1 MMKRDRIFALI
12 DINNCYVS
20 CERVFDPKLNDRP
33 VIVLSNNDGCAV
45 ARSNEAKAIG
55 IKMGVPL
62 FQIKDIVKQHDV
74 KVLSSNYAL
83 YAEMSKRFHS
93 ILASYVA
100 PNDQEIYSIDECF
113 LDLTQYT
120 KLLNVSDYAFD
131 MKAKILQWIGLPV
144 SVGIGASKTEAKL
157 ANHIAK
163 KNDCFHGVCNLLEL
177 DPLIKEQ
184 MFAEI
189 EVGEVWG
196 VGRQQNKKLNAMGIY
211 SVLDLALASPQHIQ
225 NNFSVV
231 LKRTVMELN
240 GISCIE
246 LEYAPPPKKE
256 IVASRSFGNRI
267 TELDHLKEAMCRY
280 VQDAIGRLRE
290 QGAVC
295 GCIIAF
301 VQSNPFDANQP
312 YYGKSASYQFSEPTD
327 VVTVLVST
335 AMKILEQIYK
345 EGVTYKKCGV
355 HLSALSP
362 KSNMTFD
369 LLSDHNQHEKNENL
383 MQAFEAIQAKYGKS
397 KIALSGCYLPNRAWS
412 MSRDRLTQNYF
423 SLDGLLRV

>member
-1 MMKRDRIFALI
+1 L
-12 DINNCYVS
+12 C
-20 CERVFDPKLNDRP
+20 
-33 VIVLSNNDGCAV
+33 GCS
-45 ARSNEAKAIG
+45 SNEAKAIG

-83 YAEMSKRFHS
+83 YANVKTLSFDT
-93 ILASYVA
+93 ASYVA

-131 MKAKILQWIGLPV
+131 MKNKILKWIGLPV

-196 VGRQQNKKLNAMGIY
+196 VGRQQNKKLKAMGIH

-246 LEYAPPPKKE
+246 LEYAPPPK
-256 IVASRSFGNRI
+256 RNR
-267 TELDHLKEAMCRY
+267 R
-280 VQDAIGRLRE
+280 
-290 QGAVC
+290 
-295 GCIIAF
+295 
-301 VQSNPFDANQP
+301 QS
-312 YYGKSASYQFSEPTD
+312 
-327 VVTVLVST
+327 
-335 AMKILEQIYK
+335 IL
-345 EGVTYKKCGV
+345 
-355 HLSALSP
+355 
-362 KSNMTFD
+362 
-369 LLSDHNQHEKNENL
+369 
-383 MQAFEAIQAKYGKS
+383 
-397 KIALSGCYLPNRAWS
+397 W
-412 MSRDRLTQNYF
+412 
-423 SLDGLLRV
+423 